1 MLKQTSKYNS
11 FITLYVVLLLLL
23 VINTVFAFFVSLK
36 MCLVSALI
44 TLIGVAVTIV
54 RSFGFNKSFKQLLL
68 ALEEGASINSK
79 TLAEFGLPV
88 IIASEENEIIWYN
101 NSFSKLTK
109 NVEYFG
115 TDISELL
122 SADLLK
128 LESNAVCE
136 ARFNGREYDLFRT
149 YVPSKKENYYIYYL
163 VDNTSLKRAA
173 REFYATRP
181 VVMVITTDNFNETLR
196 DSKDSERSAFLGA
209 IHGEIEKW
217 LSEINS
223 ISINIGAGT
232 IHVVLDERGLKKLSE
247 TKFSV
252 LEAIKKLKL
261 CNFGGVTLS
270 VGVGRGGTTYS
281 ETELLSKQALD
292 MAQSRGGDQVVIKN
306 NNNEYKFFGGLSSAK
321 EQRTKVRARTVS
333 SAILEMINASS
344 KVVLM
349 GHQYSDLDSLG
360 SAYGLASVCADLE
373 KQTYIV
379 FDKDKTLAL
388 PLYNYVS
395 SNDTRVTFQN
405 GTSLYDVVDEKT
417 LLIILDTHRAAFLEC
432 PELYDLIKN
441 VIVIDHHRKAV
452 DAIDNAV
459 IFYHATAASSTC
471 EMVTELIEYM
481 PRVKI
486 SEISANALLSGIT
499 LDTKNFFLHT
509 GVRTFEAAS
518 KLKAAGADTILVKRL
533 SSDNMRTYSRK
544 SLIVSRAEI
553 YNECAIAF
561 DDQMDD
567 ATRIASSQSADEM
580 LYLEGVKASFVL
592 YKTDKSVNI
601 SSRSYGQ
608 VNVQLI
614 MESLGGGGHQ
624 NMAAC
629 QLEVEDIET
638 AKQMLIKAIDN
649 YNNN

>member
-1 MLKQTSKYNS
+1 MKQSSKYNS

-23 VINTVFAFFVSLK
+23 VVNTVFAFFVSLK

-44 TLIGVAVTIV
+44 TLVGVIITII
-54 RSFGFNKSFKQLLL
+54 RFISFNTSFKQLLS
-68 ALEEGASINSK
+68 ALEEGATINSK
-79 TLAEFGLPV
+79 TLTEFGLPA
-88 IIASEENEIIWYN
+88 IIASEDNEIVWYN
-101 NSFSKLTK
+101 NSFSRLTK
-109 NVEYFG
+109 NIEYFG
-115 TDISELL
+115 ADISELL
-122 SADLLK
+122 HADLLK
-128 LESNAVCE
+128 LESEQVCE
-136 ARFNGREYDLFRT
+136 AKFGGREYDLFRT
-149 YVPSKKENYYIYYL
+149 YVPSKNSNYYIYYL

-173 REFYATRP
+173 REYYATRP
-181 VVMVITTDNFNETLR
+181 AVMVITTDNFNEVLR

-217 LSEINS
+217 LSDINS
-223 ISINIGAGT
+223 ISINVGAGS
-232 IHVVLDERGLKKLSE
+232 IHVMLDERGLAKLSE
-247 TKFSV
+247 TKFSI
-252 LEAIKKLKL
+252 LESIRKLKL
-261 CNFGGVTLS
+261 GNFSGVTLS
-270 VGVGRGGTTYS
+270 IGVGRGGSTYS
-281 ETELLSKQALD
+281 EIELLSKQALD
-292 MAQSRGGDQVVIKN
+292 MALSRGGDQVVIKN
-306 NNNEYKFFGGLSSAK
+306 IKNEYKFFGGHSSAK

-344 KVVLM
+344 KVILM
-349 GHQYSDLDSLG
+349 GHQYSDLDCLG
-360 SAYGLASVCADLE
+360 ASYGLASVCADLQ
-373 KQTYIV
+373 KQAYII
-379 FDKDKTLAL
+379 FDKEKTLAL
-388 PLYNYVS
+388 PLYNYI
-395 SNDTRVTFQN
+395 SNNDSRVVFAS
-405 GTSLYDVVDEKT
+405 GTSLYDIVDDKT
-417 LLIILDTHRAAFLEC
+417 LLIVCDTHRAAFLEC

-459 IFYHATAASSTC
+459 IFYHETAASSAC

-481 PRVKI
+481 PKAKI
-486 SEISANALLSGIT
+486 SEASANALLSGIT

-518 KLKAAGADTILVKRL
+518 RLKANGADTILVKRM

-561 DDQMDD
+561 DETMDD
-567 ATRIASSQSADEM
+567 ITRIASSQSADEM

-608 VNVQLI
+608 INVQLI
-614 MESLGGGGHQ
+614 MEQLGGGGHQ

-629 QLEVEDIET
+629 QLDASDIAT

-649 YNNN
+649 LQQ

>member
-1 MLKQTSKYNS
+1 MKRVSKYNE

-23 VINTVFAFFVSLK
+23 VLNTVFAFFVNLT

-44 TLIGVAVTIV
+44 TLIGVIITIV
-54 RSFGFNKSFKQLLL
+54 RFLSFNTSFKELMS

-79 TLAEFGLPV
+79 SLAEFGLPS
-88 IIASEENEIIWYN
+88 IIASENNEIIWYN

-109 NVEYFG
+109 NTECFG
-115 TDISELL
+115 SDISELL
-122 SADLLK
+122 HADLLK

-136 ARFNGREYDLFRT
+136 AKFGGREYDLFRT

-163 VDNTSLKRAA
+163 VDNTSLKRAT
-173 REFYATRP
+173 REYYATRP
-181 VVMVITTDNFNETLR
+181 VVMVITTDNFNEALR
-196 DSKDSERSAFLGA
+196 ESKDSERSAFLGA

-223 ISINIGAGT
+223 VSINIGAGT
-232 IHVVLDERGLKKLSE
+232 IHVILDERGLKKLSD
-247 TKFSV
+247 TKFSI
-252 LEAIKKLKL
+252 LEAIRKLKL
-261 CNFGGVTLS
+261 CNFCGVTLS
-270 VGVGRGGTTYS
+270 IGIGRMGATYS
-281 ETELLSKQALD
+281 ETEILSKQALD

-306 NNNEYKFFGGLSSAK
+306 SNNEYKFFGGISSAK
-321 EQRTKVRARTVS
+321 EQRTKVRARTVA

-349 GHQYSDLDSLG
+349 GHQYSDLDCFGASY
-360 SAYGLASVCADLE
+360 ALASVSADLG
-373 KQTYIV
+373 KQAYVV
-379 FDKDKTLAL
+379 FDKEKTLAL

-395 SNDTRVTFQN
+395 GNDERVNFVN
-405 GTSLYDVVDEKT
+405 GTSLFDIVDEKT
-417 LLIILDTHRAAFLEC
+417 LLIISDTHRADFLEC
-432 PELYDLIKN
+432 PDLYDLIKN

-459 IFYHATAASSTC
+459 IFYHATAASSAC

-486 SEISANALLSGIT
+486 SETSANALLSGIT

-518 KLKAAGADTILVKRL
+518 KLRAAGADTILVKRM

-544 SLIVSRAEI
+544 SLIVSRAEL
-553 YNECAIAF
+553 YQECAIAY
-561 DDQMDD
+561 DSEMDD
-567 ATRIASSQSADEM
+567 VTRIAASQSADEM

-592 YKTDKSVNI
+592 YKTEKSVNI
-601 SSRSYGQ
+601 SSRSYGE

-629 QLEVEDIET
+629 QLDAEDIDT

-649 YNNN
+649 YNT